1 MQELF
6 DRLAATPLAA
16 KLGALL
22 GIVFVLAGGYW
33 YFFYSDLTDEEAK
46 ILRRRGELD
55 KEKSDYEKRK
65 REYLAYRNE
74 VAQLL
79 EEQKSLLQVLPKSDD
94 IEQFIENIQAQV
106 ELAGLQKVSSTRE
119 GAIPLDLYTKIPI
132 RMTAVGSYHQI
143 NQFFKAVG
151 DLKRIVNIEDLQ
163 ISPSGEAKDASR
175 VPLKASFVATTF
187 QYIDKRGA
195 AAGGGGGSKTSI
207 SAGGK

>member
-22 GIVFVLAGGYW
+22 GIVVVLAGGYW
-33 YFFYSDLTDEEAK
+33 YFFYSDLTDEETK
-46 ILRRRGELD
+46 ILRRKGELE
-55 KEKSDYEKRK
+55 KEKADYEKRK

-106 ELAGLQKVSSTRE
+106 ELSGLQKVSSTRE
-119 GAIPLDLYTKIPI
+119 GAIPMDLYTKIPI
-132 RMTAVGSYHQI
+132 RMSAVGSYHQI

-163 ISPSGEAKDASR
+163 ISPIGDGKDVSR

-187 QYIDKRGA
+187 QYIDKRGGG
-195 AAGGGGGSKTSI
+195 GGGGGSKTSI